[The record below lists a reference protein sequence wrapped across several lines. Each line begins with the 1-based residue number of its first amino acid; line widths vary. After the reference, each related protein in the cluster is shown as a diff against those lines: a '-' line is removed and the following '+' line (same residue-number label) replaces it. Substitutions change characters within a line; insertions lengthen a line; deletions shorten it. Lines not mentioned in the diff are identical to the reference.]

1 VKILVTAGP
10 TREYFDSVRFISN
23 PSSGKMGYAIA
34 AAAAARGH
42 QVVLISGP
50 VQLDPPAGVQTIRVV
65 SSAEMAEQCKAAWPS
80 CDVAFMTAAVCD
92 YRPAKTLIKKLK
104 KSNKPRHVTLLPT
117 EDIAGSLGA
126 AKRPGQILV
135 TFAMEDHDA
144 HRHAEQKS
152 RCSSPAKDGSDGVG
166 PTKPPWRIGWSGLPS
181 ASPGGPS
188 STTQSKD
195 GRDSS
200 PRSEPSRERPAS
212 RDFSRSGY
220 LRPAPSLAASSP
232 RRCMNTHSDL

>member
-80 CDVAFMTAAVCD
+80 CDVALMTAAVCD

-144 HRHAEQKS
+144 HRHAEQKMRRKRS
-152 RCSSPAKDGSDGVG
+152 DVVVLNGPANIGSDQALVEVLVAGEGWKRWRRAHKAAVADRLVRLAERLARRSKQHH
-166 PTKPPWRIGWSGLPS
+166 TKQR
-181 ASPGGPS
+181 
-188 STTQSKD
+188 
-195 GRDSS
+195 
-200 PRSEPSRERPAS
+200 RP
-212 RDFSRSGY
+212 
-220 LRPAPSLAASSP
+220 
-232 RRCMNTHSDL
+232 